1 MPVLETLST
10 KECWDL
16 LGTQVVGRVAYTEH
30 ALPRILPVSY
40 SLVDRHL
47 LLRVNAHGL
56 ARWLDRQVVAFEVD
70 EVDRLWHSGWSVVA
84 IGTARSLTSAGEVT
98 RGLTVPASWAGPDHQ
113 ALVTITVGDIQG
125 RRLFGELDGDLGS
138 EPLGGV

>member
-1 MPVLETLST
+1 VLETLST

-16 LGTQVVGRVAYTEH
+16 LGTQGVGRVAYTEH
-30 ALPRILPVSY
+30 ALPKILPVNY

-47 LLRVNAHGL
+47 LLRLSAAGL

-70 EVDRLWHSGWSVVA
+70 EVDRLWHGGWSVVV
-84 IGTARSLTSAGEVT
+84 IGTARALTSVSDAT

-125 RRLFGELDGDLGS
+125 RRLHGELDSRLDAEL
-138 EPLGGV
+138 VDDV